1 MSILYS
7 RKQKWRRARTVKTN
21 CSIYDI
27 LTNGSNELLHSRAY
41 SDTDIFDQSANKLR
55 SSVTFTRAWNSIVDL
70 TTKNKKDERKSKTV
84 KFDDHDKFIVI
95 PNRQNYIDDC
105 TFDNIWYMKDDFIL
119 FKLDA
124 NNEKSSCTWMLN
136 PLKNILNISSVITE
150 ETLDENIDEPNIWLF
165 TETSESSDFEK
176 KATKIVEISVN
187 KNLEFIEEDNTI

>member
-41 SDTDIFDQSANKLR
+41 SDTDIFDQSADKLR
-55 SSVTFTRAWNSIVDL
+55 SSVTFPRAWNSIIDF
-70 TTKNKKDERKSKTV
+70 TTKNKKDERKSKIV
-84 KFDDHDKFIVI
+84 KFDDNDKFIVI
-95 PNRQNYIDDC
+95 PNRQYYIDDC

-136 PLKNILNISSVITE
+136 SLKKNLNISSVITE
-150 ETLDENIDEPNIWLF
+150 EILDENTDEPNIWLF

-176 KATKIVEISVN
+176 KATIVEISLN
-187 KNLEFIEEDNTI
+187 KNLGFIEEDNTV

>member
-21 CSIYDI
+21 YSIYDI
-27 LTNGSNELLHSRAY
+27 LTNGSNELIHSRAY
-41 SDTDIFDQSANKLR
+41 SDTDIFDQSADKFR
-55 SSVTFTRAWNSIVDL
+55 SSVTFTRAWNSSVDF
-70 TTKNKKDERKSKTV
+70 TSKNKKDERKSKIV
-84 KFDDHDKFIVI
+84 KFDDHVELIVI

-136 PLKNILNISSVITE
+136 PLKKILNISSVITD
-150 ETLDENIDEPNIWLF
+150 ETSDENTDDPNIWLY

-176 KATKIVEISVN
+176 KATIVEISVN
-187 KNLEFIEEDNTI
+187 NDLGFIKDNTT